1 MVGGSTIANAPNL
14 IGLTEEQMRPRSQSR
29 LQLALSRSLFHE
41 EAEGSNDHLVAH
53 LVYDEHGISD
63 TNEWTRVL
71 THVGVR
77 GQLVGI
83 GHAMLVLEAQR
94 LQALDVAFAAS
105 VYVHLVAF
113 DLAFDLAF
121 PPVHHFH
128 HLVAF
133 QSDAALPGVEYPGG
147 YVGAT
152 RLATSRPIT
161 LTLPST
167 SI

>member
-94 LQALDVAFAAS
+94 LQALDVAFAAAS

-113 DLAFDLAF
+113 DLAF
-121 PPVHHFH
+121 PPVHH
-128 HLVAF
+128 LAAF
-133 QSDAALPGVEYPGG
+133 QSDAASDPLGG
-147 YVGAT
+147 PVPRPVSGAT
-152 RLATSRPIT
+152 RATRATRISRRD
-161 LTLPST
+161 ST
-167 SI
+167 DLKVFI